1 MKKLVCTVLALVLVL
16 SLSVTAFAADTGSI
30 QPGSDGSPNPDS
42 TNTTVSLDVAPTYTV
57 TIPSTVTLSKDESTG
72 TYKQDATIT
81 AAAGVRL
88 EQGKVIK
95 VKLVSDFK
103 LLSGSTEWPYTVTV
117 GSDTTAI
124 GTNAVVATFETKAEE
139 QSVTLHFEAQNPTYA
154 GNYSDTVTFNISVE

>member
-16 SLSVTAFAADTGSI
+16 SLSVTAFAAEI
-30 QPGSDGSPNPDS
+30 KPGEGNNPNPDS
-42 TNTTVSLDVAPTYTV
+42 TDTTVSLDVAPTYTV

-88 EQGKVIK
+88 EQGKAIK

-103 LLSGSTEWPYTVTV
+103 LLSGSTEWPYTVKV
-117 GSDTTAI
+117 GTDTTAI
-124 GTNAVVATFETKAEE
+124 STNAVVATFETKAEE
-139 QSVTLHFEAQNPTYA
+139 QSVTLHFEAGTPTFA
-154 GNYSDTVTFNISVE
+154 GNYSDTVTFNISVENK